1 MRMGTTAPIR
11 DFGDWIDH
19 APDVWPMGGF

>member
-1 MRMGTTAPIR
+1 MGTTAPIR